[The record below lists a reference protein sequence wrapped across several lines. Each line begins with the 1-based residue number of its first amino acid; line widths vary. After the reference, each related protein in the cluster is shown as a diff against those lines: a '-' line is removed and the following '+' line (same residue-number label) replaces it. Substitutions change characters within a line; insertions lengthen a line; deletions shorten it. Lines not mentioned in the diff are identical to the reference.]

1 MCQARTPTRRGRRG
15 TPCACARGHRG
26 ALRSSKRCPPPPPP
40 PSPRTKWTRR
50 VPHPVLIGHAASL
63 TPYES
68 DTPRPS
74 QAHRVAAIFVFQ
86 TVCAQPT
93 WGEMRVRFVRGGGG
107 GRDVRP
113 VCTGGGEMCV
123 RFVPGGG
130 RGPPARIAP
139 GGGRARRWLTRRSA
153 GGLEPPPRD
162 PQRRS
167 PGGALSPPPP
177 PPPPPA
183 PRAPRTCAQRRA
195 VLRGRPP
202 GPPWVCAERAG
213 GGGRAVTGG
222 VGWQRFVSPRT
233 NRTRLVPPLVLTGH
247 VSSLL

>member
-1 MCQARTPTRRGRRG
+1 VDTPR
-15 TPCACARGHRG
+15 
-26 ALRSSKRCPPPPPP
+26 
-40 PSPRTKWTRR
+40 PSPRTNRTRR

-63 TPYES
+63 TGAP
-68 DTPRPS
+68 
-74 QAHRVAAIFVFQ
+74 
-86 TVCAQPT
+86 
-93 WGEMRVRFVRGGGG
+93 RGGDLCLPDGLRPADLGRDARPICTGGRG